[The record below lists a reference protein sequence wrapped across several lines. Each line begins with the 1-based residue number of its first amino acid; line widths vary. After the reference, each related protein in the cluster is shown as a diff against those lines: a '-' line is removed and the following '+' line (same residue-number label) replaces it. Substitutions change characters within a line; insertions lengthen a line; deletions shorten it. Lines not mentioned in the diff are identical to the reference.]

1 MANRDRGYRGRMNH
15 DPLWL
20 YLIADVLLTALSFA
34 TELGQLL

>member
-1 MANRDRGYRGRMNH
+1 MNH

-20 YLIADVLLTALSFA
+20 YLIAGVLLTALSLA